1 MCHCL
6 DNNDEWR
13 YSGLG
18 LPPSLISSDQ
28 RSSSSGGSGGS
39 GGCSLPSISYLYL
52 KEYYSTT

>member
-1 MCHCL
+1 
-6 DNNDEWR
+6 
-13 YSGLG
+13 
-18 LPPSLISSDQ
+18 LISSDQ